1 MALFVKRSRR
11 HSSQTIYTEKRYY
24 IVVTA
29 RHYISGGYTPSRV
42 LKGRLFR
49 SHKGSL
55 HSEDAP
61 TQWFTV
67 FWWSTYCQKIGK
79 RACPFLHAKSSIMDS
94 IRSSLSEREREG
106 SACFDPW
113 PRNDINH
120 VAEAIGVKSSV
131 SISCRHFLLSFLL
144 FFYPPCQQ
152 RVKSMRRRRGQ
163 LLPCFVPFWYRIGK
177 RRIPRT
183 MERRGRWAG
192 RQGKEKGHHRPV
204 ERCALSPLTI
214 TLGHTRIEAEK
225 KRRESLPFLKPY
237 VTPCIS

>member
-131 SISCRHFLLSFLL
+131 SISCRHFLLSF
-144 FFYPPCQQ
+144 FSTR
-152 RVKSMRRRRGQ
+152 RVNKEWNQCDDDEANCCLALCPFGTALEREESRGQ
-163 LLPCFVPFWYRIGK
+163 WRGEGD
-177 RRIPRT
+177 
-183 MERRGRWAG
+183 ERDD
-192 RQGKEKGHHRPV
+192 KG
-204 ERCALSPLTI
+204 
-214 TLGHTRIEAEK
+214 K
-225 KRRESLPFLKPY
+225 KRAIIDL
-237 VTPCIS
+237 